1 MPGIKLAMPGIELNW
16 QKEELPGLL
25 HCIDAHAAACD
36 PSAGLKLTVQ
46 QKATLGAAR
55 DVEDVFHFDC
65 GICATIHYFFVRAI
79 ARDGF
84 FCSHVA
90 QEQQAG
96 GRMTIST
103 LILVLLLT
111 FGAACAL
118 DRLARSLRML

>member
-25 HCIDAHAAACD
+25 HCIDAHAAASL
-36 PSAGLKLTVQ
+36 PVTVQ
-46 QKATLGAAR
+46 QKAALGAAR